1 MRFGLEIRL
10 KKNNLFMEKVII
22 IAEAGVNHNG
32 DFEIAK
38 KLVDA
43 AADAKADYVKFQT
56 FKADKIVSKEAKKA
70 DYQINN
76 IKDND
81 DSQYAMLKKLELP
94 DEWHYLLLDY
104 AKSKNIEFLSTAFD
118 IDSIDFL
125 DNLGIQIFKIPS
137 GELTNK
143 PYLQHIARKNK
154 QIIISTGMA
163 SMQEIKESLN
173 VLIESGAKK
182 DSISILH
189 CNTEYPTPMK
199 DVNLKAMNEIAKE
212 FNIKVGY
219 SDHTLGIE
227 VPIAAVAMGAKII
240 EKHFT
245 IDRTLNGPDH
255 LASLEP
261 EELKQMVISI
271 RNVELAISGSG
282 IKEASESEKKNIQVV
297 RKSLHFIHN
306 LKSGHVLKKEDLLI
320 VRPGTGI
327 SPMKI
332 DDYIGKKLIV
342 SVIGNEPL
350 SENHF
355 I

>member
-1 MRFGLEIRL
+1 MD
-10 KKNNLFMEKVII
+10 KVII

-43 AADAKADYVKFQT
+43 AAAAAADYVKFQT

-70 DYQINN
+70 DYQIKN
-76 IKDND
+76 INDND

-94 DEWHYLLLDY
+94 EEWHYLLLDY
-104 AKSKNIEFLSTAFD
+104 AKSKNIQFLSTGFD

-125 DNLGIQIFKIPS
+125 DKLGIEVFKIPS
-137 GELTNK
+137 GELTNR
-143 PYLQHIARKNK
+143 PYLEHIARKNK
-154 QIIISTGMA
+154 EIILSTGMA
-163 SMQEIKESLN
+163 NTHEIKEAID
-173 VLIESGAKK
+173 VLVNAGAKK
-182 DSISILH
+182 DLISILH

-212 FNIKVGY
+212 FNVKIGY

-227 VPIAAVAMGAKII
+227 IPIAAVALGAKII

-261 EELKQMVISI
+261 NELKQMVDAI
-271 RNVELAISGSG
+271 RNVEKAISGNG
-282 IKEASESEKKNIQVV
+282 IKEASESEKKNIQTV
-297 RKSLHFIHN
+297 RKSLHFKHDLEGGHI
-306 LKSGHVLKKEDLLI
+306 LKEEDLLI
-320 VRPGTGI
+320 IRPGTGV

-332 DDYIGKKLIV
+332 YEFVGKKLIH
-342 SVIGNEPL
+342 SVKGNEPL

-355 I
+355 S